1 MESTYLN
8 MRAPHMPR
16 EKLVGGYLATCIFY
30 IRGREGREPEGF
42 EGGDRGRG
50 KGTSA
55 RYRPS
60 AWTNPKKKKKNAT

>member
-30 IRGREGREPEGF
+30 IRGREGSQRDSKGVTGE
-42 EGGDRGRG
+42 RGRG
-50 KGTSA
+50 RLA

-60 AWTNPKKKKKNAT
+60 VWTNPKKKKKNAT